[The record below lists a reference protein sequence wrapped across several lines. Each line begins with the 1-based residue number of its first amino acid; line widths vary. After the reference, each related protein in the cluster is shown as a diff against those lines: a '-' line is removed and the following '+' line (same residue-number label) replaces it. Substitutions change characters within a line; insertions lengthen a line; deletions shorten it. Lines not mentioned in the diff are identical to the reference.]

1 MKKLVK
7 CEEVEGEGLLSLLGE
22 EVMVWCMNYNYHGKL
37 IGVNEHDIILE
48 GGGIV
53 FETGRFDGPIKDKQQ
68 LPGDCYVRIAAI
80 ESYCKYEE
88 K

>member
-22 EVMVWCMNYNYHGKL
+22 TVMVWCMNYNYWGKL
-37 IGVNEHDIILE
+37 IGVNDVDSLLSDAH
-48 GGGIV
+48 V
-53 FETGRFDGPIKDKQQ
+53 VYETGPLTGPLKDAQP
-68 LPGDCYVRIAAI
+68 LPHDHYVRISSI
-80 ESYCKYEE
+80 ESYGRHE